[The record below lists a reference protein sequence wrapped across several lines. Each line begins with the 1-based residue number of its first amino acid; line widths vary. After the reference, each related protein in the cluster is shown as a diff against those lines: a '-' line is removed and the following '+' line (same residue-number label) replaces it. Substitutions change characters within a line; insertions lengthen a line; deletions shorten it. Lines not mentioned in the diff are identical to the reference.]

1 MFYLGSF
8 CWESRPPPIA
18 YIGEFQTEKGKRQ
31 SFSGFCNRY
40 WCQWGLP
47 SSQADPGFEVATT
60 NTTTTSNTIKTNN
73 YVVIYDDD
81 IIFIIPM
88 MMILSSN
95 GSLVVNISSASVD
108 ERLGDRDREFKT
120 LAKYVC
126 L

>member
-1 MFYLGSF
+1 M
-8 CWESRPPPIA
+8 A
-18 YIGEFQTEKGKRQ
+18 NIGEFQTEKGKRQ
-31 SFSGFCNRY
+31 SYSGFCNRY
-40 WCQWGLP
+40 WCQWGLS

-60 NTTTTSNTIKTNN
+60 NTTNTSNATNLFIKTNN
-73 YVVIYDDD
+73 YIMIYDDD
-81 IIFIIPM
+81 VIFIIPM

>member
-1 MFYLGSF
+1 M
-8 CWESRPPPIA
+8 
-18 YIGEFQTEKGKRQ
+18 
-31 SFSGFCNRY
+31 
-40 WCQWGLP
+40 
-47 SSQADPGFEVATT
+47 
-60 NTTTTSNTIKTNN
+60 
-73 YVVIYDDD
+73 IYDDD

-108 ERLGDRDREFKT
+108 ERLGDRDRESKT

>member
-1 MFYLGSF
+1 M
-8 CWESRPPPIA
+8 
-18 YIGEFQTEKGKRQ
+18 
-31 SFSGFCNRY
+31 
-40 WCQWGLP
+40 
-47 SSQADPGFEVATT
+47 
-60 NTTTTSNTIKTNN
+60 
-73 YVVIYDDD
+73 IYDDD